1 MSVVGETHV
10 EALAREGEA
19 DRLGHVAGVLDDHDA
34 RGSGAP
40 GAELVCRRQRHVAG
54 VCSASRSSASR
65 SRRSPI
71 RRLGATP
78 SGSQRVGDL
87 LQALTETE
95 IETADAG
102 DEGQPS

>member
-1 MSVVGETHV
+1 VSVVGETHV

-54 VCSASRSSASR
+54 ACSASR

>member
-1 MSVVGETHV
+1 
-10 EALAREGEA
+10 
-19 DRLGHVAGVLDDHDA
+19 
-34 RGSGAP
+34 
-40 GAELVCRRQRHVAG
+40 
-54 VCSASRSSASR
+54 
-65 SRRSPI
+65 
-71 RRLGATP
+71 LGATP